1 MLFQYIYNRDK
12 NLRHIK
18 REYIYIYIELVV
30 VHILAASSFF
40 PSPSPL
46 FLFSTKRLPVSSKR
60 KAIDVFFIPDTRC
73 IIYDSCDYDD
83 LLVVHPRL
91 HLVRS
96 TFGRWRRGEER
107 TQSRIDNDVSW
118 RCTQSSHDTREP
130 LMSRYQSVDFPGE
143 RDRLIETGSFSYS
156 ILCNSLQVFGVAN
169 DRFPIH

>member
-12 NLRHIK
+12 NLRHVK
-18 REYIYIYIELVV
+18 REYIYIYISNLWSC
-30 VHILAASSFF
+30 ISSLRLLS
-40 PSPSPL
+40 SPLLLL

-143 RDRLIETGSFSYS
+143 RDRLIETGSFSYP